1 MFGNE
6 DVLYGRNYTT
16 SVRCL
21 STDALVYCIK
31 AEEFNHRFSR
41 DDTTWKMLLS
51 HTSSKDS
58 ATVQQIKNNIVT
70 DRKRKTSN
78 ERDNMTLLK
87 SKSPQK

>member
-1 MFGNE
+1 MKIAIICGGQIFGNE

-21 STDALVYCIK
+21 SSDAQVYCIR

-51 HTSSKDS
+51 HTSFKDS
-58 ATVQQIKNNIVT
+58 ATVRKIKNNIVT
-70 DRKRKTSN
+70 DHERKVST
-78 ERDNMTLLK
+78 ERDNK
-87 SKSPQK
+87 